1 MILGTQTSFK
11 GQTLVKPN
19 HCRFKI
25 HTSQVTNPGTSV
37 VSYLMLLACDK
48 EKGNLGDGLQAY
60 PNLTSGVAESSRVRG
75 TTIRLPQDDLRN
87 FLIFTTSKLG
97 QTRSCIPTNNFSTF
111 YLNPLNHMAKFLLR
125 NLQIDYFLHTFLK
138 ESAVIYLWQIFEQ
151 AAAFPGAFLGII

>member
-37 VSYLMLLACDK
+37 VSYLMVLACDK

-75 TTIRLPQDDLRN
+75 TTIRLPQDDLRH

-97 QTRSCIPTNNFSTF
+97 QTKSRIQRRILLHFFEFIN
-111 YLNPLNHMAKFLLR
+111 YMAMAKLLPQ
-125 NLQIDYFLHTFLK
+125 NLQIEYFLYTFLK
-138 ESAVIYLWQIFEQ
+138 EPAVVYLWQLF
-151 AAAFPGAFLGII
+151 